1 MALFATGTVAVE
13 LIPIVIAVV
22 AIAAAALAVGGITYM
37 MLKPSTEMDEVEE
50 EQGITEDGRRKV

>member
-1 MALFATGTVAVE
+1 MA
-13 LIPIVIAVV
+13 

-50 EQGITEDGRRKV
+50 EQGIIGDKRKA

>member
-1 MALFATGTVAVE
+1 MALFATGTDAVE